1 MCRRGKT
8 RRRRLLRRRR
18 PRPGRR
24 RLSPN
29 MHGLG
34 MAAAAPGQLLVT
46 VRAHQCLQRPDHP
59 LRRPCVSVVCCL
71 PAVRLGRRLPWACP
85 PPGVGGV
92 SALAARPFR
101 GFRITHTLTRFLVC
115 APPQILTAGPPHR
128 ERCGG
133 DASPREHFLSSP
145 RLLRRLLFLRRCFVV
160 DDGSRVSLLR
170 EKSVMTPSAGGSRC
184 PPSTRQPSPCCLSAA
199 TARIPCSAAHTTGK
213 AGGPE
218 KQNGG
223 GGWIPARAS
232 PGCPQKPS
240 SPTKAAC
247 GRQGHTTTGVCFSN
261 SHLALPHARG
271 ARAEGLG
278 SRATGLDGV
287 AQGNEMRPS

>member
-101 GFRITHTLTRFLVC
+101 GFRITHTLTRSHTRGGVMPSISRPRNAIHLAQAVAQPDKPGLARPGMAVVVSRSPSVSLCAALKIAVRRLPVPGRPPALSPLLVAAPTTTT
-115 APPQILTAGPPHR
+115 APPTSFPNSSFPPL
-128 ERCGG
+128 
-133 DASPREHFLSSP
+133 APP
-145 RLLRRLLFLRRCFVV
+145 RLSILPSVV
-160 DDGSRVSLLR
+160 LPLPRPLQNTA
-170 EKSVMTPSAGGSRC
+170 MTC
-184 PPSTRQPSPCCLSAA
+184 
-199 TARIPCSAAHTTGK
+199 
-213 AGGPE
+213 
-218 KQNGG
+218 
-223 GGWIPARAS
+223 
-232 PGCPQKPS
+232 
-240 SPTKAAC
+240 
-247 GRQGHTTTGVCFSN
+247 
-261 SHLALPHARG
+261 
-271 ARAEGLG
+271 
-278 SRATGLDGV
+278 
-287 AQGNEMRPS
+287 